1 MNAVCHKTR
10 VSDRVDPANNWYS
23 QNRCKSIQK
32 QSHEVLC
39 ILRATCRL
47 WSRTVAGK
55 GNTAIDFNEC
65 RIKTI
70 MLIAAI
76 HISVN
81 LFVTEPKGTFHVWLG
96 GKPTHN
102 GGQECS
108 CRIYTT
114 KEKGKTF
121 LYASMWIHQFNLHLN
136 GKSLYRDHKNV
147 LCYQLNGLHCW
158 QAQGKHTFSLSPAWV
173 NHIMKDPIYIFNFCT
188 WQFSSHVLSLP

>member
-1 MNAVCHKTR
+1 M
-10 VSDRVDPANNWYS
+10 
-23 QNRCKSIQK
+23 QK
-32 QSHEVLC
+32 PPKPKPSHEVS
-39 ILRATCRL
+39 ILRPTCRH
-47 WSRTVAGK
+47 WSRTATRKGK
-55 GNTAIDFNEC
+55 AAIDFNEYE
-65 RIKTI
+65 IKTI

-96 GKPTHN
+96 GKLTHN

-173 NHIMKDPIYIFNFCT
+173 NRIMKDPIYIFNFCT
-188 WQFSSHVLSLP
+188 QQFSSHVLSLP

>member
-1 MNAVCHKTR
+1 MRSLYSPSDLQALISHCCREGNA
-10 VSDRVDPANNWYS
+10 
-23 QNRCKSIQK
+23 
-32 QSHEVLC
+32 
-39 ILRATCRL
+39 
-47 WSRTVAGK
+47 
-55 GNTAIDFNEC
+55 AIDFNEC

-121 LYASMWIHQFNLHLN
+121 LYASM
-136 GKSLYRDHKNV
+136 
-147 LCYQLNGLHCW
+147 
-158 QAQGKHTFSLSPAWV
+158 
-173 NHIMKDPIYIFNFCT
+173 
-188 WQFSSHVLSLP
+188 